1 MPFASKIKINILNS
15 IIVYKNQ
22 PETKQYYY
30 AYINAA
36 PCIRPRSEIQKKNS
50 FRNSRSYTSQYQGG
64 SVRGPPKPIEHLSNV
79 APKGITVPHHA
90 DGWKSLATVDEQ
102 NCSPSSVNTRQA
114 FLRQEMAM
122 HFWSD
127 VTTI

>member
-36 PCIRPRSEIQKKNS
+36 PCIRPRSEIQKKTLS
-50 FRNSRSYTSQYQGG
+50 EIRRVIPLGI
-64 SVRGPPKPIEHLSNV
+64 RGAQLGVLQNPSN
-79 APKGITVPHHA
+79 I
-90 DGWKSLATVDEQ
+90 S
-102 NCSPSSVNTRQA
+102 
-114 FLRQEMAM
+114 AM
-122 HFWSD
+122 WHRRA
-127 VTTI
+127 